1 MVLMLK
7 QLIPTSTFRL
17 VQLTLALA
25 KRQEN
30 TPKYLLGKLHTAVIP
45 RFPDMSQGLF
55 FRSFF
60 HLTTLK

>member
-1 MVLMLK
+1 MLK
-7 QLIPTSTFRL
+7 KLTPTSTFRL

-45 RFPDMSQGLF
+45 SFPDMSQGLF
-55 FRSFF
+55 VRAFF

>member
-1 MVLMLK
+1 MLK
-7 QLIPTSTFRL
+7 QLTPTSTFRL

-30 TPKYLLGKLHTAVIP
+30 TPKYLLRKLHTAVIP
-45 RFPDMSQGLF
+45 SFPDMSQGLF

>member
-1 MVLMLK
+1 MVFMLQ
-7 QLIPTSTFRL
+7 QLTPSSTFRL

-25 KRQEN
+25 KLLEN
-30 TPKYLLGKLHTAVIP
+30 TLKYLLGKLPTAEMSS
-45 RFPDMSQGLF
+45 FPDRSQGLF

>member
-1 MVLMLK
+1 MLK
-7 QLIPTSTFRL
+7 QLTPTSTFRL

-30 TPKYLLGKLHTAVIP
+30 TPKYLLGKLHTVVIP
-45 RFPDMSQGLF
+45 SFPDMSQGLF

>member
-1 MVLMLK
+1 MLQ
-7 QLIPTSTFRL
+7 QLTPSSTFQL

-25 KRQEN
+25 KLLEN
-30 TPKYLLGKLHTAVIP
+30 TLKYLLGKLHTAEMSS
-45 RFPDMSQGLF
+45 FPDRSQGLF